1 MKCSRCAAE
10 LPDSST
16 FCSSCGAANPSG
28 QLSTSSFSYL
38 PAGAPPWPM
47 SVPTRSA
54 YANGSVA
61 PVQAPPS
68 RYVEK
73 STRSL
78 GKVMSAVLILL
89 IPLVIGVGGTLGV
102 LASQG
107 RFSSTPAAAKK
118 VTVAQVQAT
127 PAATSAATPA
137 TSQGNQLPTPTSFK
151 LASIKD
157 VNVALEYPTGWVQ
170 DALQKLSNGTSLGIH
185 SPQAQQIGISF
196 YLMRFSSSASATI
209 SSADQINQ
217 SNVQQFSQFT
227 GVSNMQTLPASGNS
241 PTIGGISWT
250 ELDANF
256 MSSGVKLDLISLS
269 VEHNK
274 VYYNIAVIVP
284 DVYYTEAMQKYIEHM
299 YTTFKFLS

>member
-16 FCSSCGAANPSG
+16 FCSSCGAASPSG

-47 SVPTRSA
+47 SVPARSA

-127 PAATSAATPA
+127 PAATPAA
-137 TSQGNQLPTPTSFK
+137 SQGNQLPTPTSFK
-151 LASIKD
+151 SATAKD
-157 VNVALEYPTGWVQ
+157 VNIALEYPSTWVQ
-170 DALQKLSNGTSLGIH
+170 DAPQKTTNGTILAIH
-185 SPQAQQIGISF
+185 PPQQEQIVVGFSVTRYIDSF
-196 YLMRFSSSASATI
+196 SATL
-209 SSADQINQ
+209 SGASEINQ
-217 SNVQQFSQFT
+217 GIALDFGQQNNLTNQQTMSST
-227 GVSNMQTLPASGNS
+227 GDLPPIGGAVWTKLETSYLTSGNNK
-241 PTIGGISWT
+241 I
-250 ELDANF
+250 
-256 MSSGVKLDLISLS
+256 DLMTAS
-269 VEHNK
+269 VLHNK
-274 VYYNIAVIVP
+274 DYYNIYVYAP
-284 DVYYTEAMQKYIEHM
+284 DVYYPEAMQKYIQHM
-299 YTTFKFLS
+299 FVTFKFLS